1 MHAQK
6 NIKFS
11 ILVSSPISDQ
21 NIFLAA
27 LIQNKF
33 RQCSYRR
40 SLMSIQTTNNIRAI
54 YLFLDLVETREHS
67 EYSADKIFRNLI
79 YRLLNLLL

>member
-1 MHAQK
+1 
-6 NIKFS
+6 
-11 ILVSSPISDQ
+11 
-21 NIFLAA
+21 
-27 LIQNKF
+27 
-33 RQCSYRR
+33 
-40 SLMSIQTTNNIRAI
+40 MSIQTTNNIRAI